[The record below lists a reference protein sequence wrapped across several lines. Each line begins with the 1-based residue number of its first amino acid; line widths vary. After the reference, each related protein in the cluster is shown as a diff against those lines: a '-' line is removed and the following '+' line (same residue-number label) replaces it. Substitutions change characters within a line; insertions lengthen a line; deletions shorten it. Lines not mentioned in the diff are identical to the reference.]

1 MSRKLIHRFGVF
13 LSIVTQSRYVC
24 GHAKVNDCNFVKER
38 RNKNNFVWSN
48 RAVTTTTRHRK
59 YRWNVFSMSCRR
71 KRVTEHAA
79 WDLAQQIANI
89 RMGFKSDDKSFASVQ
104 NIFTELG
111 DISRLPENS
120 IISAFVR
127 LRFDEWT

>member
-1 MSRKLIHRFGVF
+1 
-13 LSIVTQSRYVC
+13 
-24 GHAKVNDCNFVKER
+24 
-38 RNKNNFVWSN
+38 
-48 RAVTTTTRHRK
+48 
-59 YRWNVFSMSCRR
+59 MSCRR

-89 RMGFKSDDKSFASVQ
+89 RMGFKSDYKSFASAQ
-104 NIFTELG
+104 NTFIELG

-127 LRFDEWT
+127 LRFDECT

>member
-1 MSRKLIHRFGVF
+1 
-13 LSIVTQSRYVC
+13 
-24 GHAKVNDCNFVKER
+24 
-38 RNKNNFVWSN
+38 
-48 RAVTTTTRHRK
+48 
-59 YRWNVFSMSCRR
+59 MSCRR

-79 WDLAQQIANI
+79 WDLAQQTANI

-104 NIFTELG
+104 NTFTELG

-127 LRFDEWT
+127 LRFDECT